1 MRSEVIEASCPME
14 RDFQGR
20 LGAVV
25 RAVCAAYR
33 LPGAVVEIQERAKP
47 HSGLGSASQTLV
59 GTGMAVCALYGLK
72 PSAPEIAALVGR
84 GGTSG
89 IGIAAIE
96 HGGFLLDGGHRFR
109 RGPASKEGYL
119 PSSGEA
125 GVPPPPLLVCYNFP
139 VWDVLVVIPQGE
151 GASGERERDLFEEA
165 CPVPAKDV
173 ANMSRILLM
182 QLLPVLVEEDLA
194 TYGAAM
200 EAYQRYGFKLFEL
213 NTQCPLIAACI
224 EFLRRNGGVGVGM
237 SRWGPALY
245 AFSYD
250 LSHLQSKS
258 VAWLAA
264 NGGGEAI
271 LTRANNVGF
280 RQIVPALPDG

>member
-1 MRSEVIEASCPME
+1 
-14 RDFQGR
+14 
-20 LGAVV
+20 
-25 RAVCAAYR
+25 
-33 LPGAVVEIQERAKP
+33 
-47 HSGLGSASQTLV
+47 
-59 GTGMAVCALYGLK
+59 
-72 PSAPEIAALVGR
+72 
-84 GGTSG
+84 
-89 IGIAAIE
+89 
-96 HGGFLLDGGHRFR
+96 
-109 RGPASKEGYL
+109 
-119 PSSGEA
+119 
-125 GVPPPPLLVCYNFP
+125 
-139 VWDVLVVIPQGE
+139 
-151 GASGERERDLFEEA
+151 
-165 CPVPAKDV
+165 
-173 ANMSRILLM
+173 MSRILLM
-182 QLLPVLVEEDLA
+182 QLLPALVKEDLA
-194 TYGAAM
+194 TFGAAM